1 MLDEKQLNHLQ
12 SIKIDEVEKQ
22 ADFERIQRRINKKP
36 FHWQL
41 PAVAFSI
48 VLLVL
53 LLVATMPIPDN
64 TVNLSSDAYLTSILV
79 RDGEGDPK
87 SNYYLGVSQT
97 MAEDELKTMQASLDT
112 LQQIEEPPVKPKV
125 SKSYRFTYSDGS
137 NLVFYEYLTANRIYI
152 KDVHKGLY
160 YEFTEGSGFISF
172 MNTRYQTWQYLLLV
186 IIFVLLF
193 GGNMYIDKKMRVEED
208 PKRKLP
214 MHSHYMQS
222 IMTICYIFVL
232 FLFFVGGMSS
242 NANIHIAGIYLLGF
256 VFAFINIIIEQ
267 KYDNNGWRKL
277 RFVNISLMFPT
288 YLYLFIQL

>member
-1 MLDEKQLNHLQ
+1 MIDEKQLNNLQ

-36 FHWQL
+36 FYWQV
-41 PAVAFSI
+41 PAVAFSM

-53 LLVATMPIPDN
+53 LLVATMPIQDKSI
-64 TVNLSSDAYLTSILV
+64 NLSSDAYLTSILV

-87 SNYYLGVSQT
+87 SNYYLGVIQT
-97 MAEDELKTMQASLDT
+97 VSEDELKSMQASLDN
-112 LQQIEEPPVKPKV
+112 LQQIEKPPVKPKV
-125 SKSYRFTYSDGS
+125 TKSYRFTYSDGS
-137 NLVFYEYLTANRIYI
+137 NVVFYEYITANRIYV
-152 KDVHKGLY
+152 KDVHTGIY

-172 MNTRYQTWQYLLLV
+172 KDTRYQTWQYVLLV
-186 IIFVLLF
+186 IIFGLLF

-214 MHSHYMQS
+214 MHSHYTQS
-222 IMTICYIFVL
+222 IITICYIFVL
-232 FLFFVGGMSS
+232 FLFFGGGMSS

-288 YLYLFIQL
+288 YVYLLIHL